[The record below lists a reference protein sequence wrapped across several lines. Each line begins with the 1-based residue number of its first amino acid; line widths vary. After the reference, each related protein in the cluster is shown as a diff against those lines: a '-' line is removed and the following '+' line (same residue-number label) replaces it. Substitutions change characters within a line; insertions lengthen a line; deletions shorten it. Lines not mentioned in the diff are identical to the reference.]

1 LIGFP
6 LAALQSISKDQL
18 PLKQVIATW
27 WPLAISWLLMSAE
40 PALLTAVVARLAN
53 PTINL
58 AAYGSVASPLI
69 GILQAPI
76 LTLLS
81 LSTAM
86 SKDWDS
92 FQKGRKIM
100 FYLGGGLTVLYVAIA
115 FTPLYYVLVVNLIGA
130 PAEIV
135 EPARLA
141 MYVGLPWAFAVA
153 YRRFHQ
159 GLMIRFGHSRA
170 ITIGTMFRFT
180 ADIIVVI
187 IALRVQTIPGAVVA
201 TAMMVCG
208 VVTEAV
214 YVGWRVRPV
223 IRHELRHAPPLLVP
237 VQLREMIVFFIP
249 LALTPF
255 LNMLVRPI
263 GSAAL
268 SRLPDPLHALA
279 IWPVISSLSWLV
291 ITPGAAYNEVVI
303 ALLDREGSRRSLK
316 QFMDILM
323 GSQFVLMLVLT
334 LTPLSLFWFDQVS
347 GLSAMDAR
355 LAAQAFIL
363 LIPSAFTSPLNSW
376 FVGNILHNRKSR
388 AITEGMVL
396 YLVVFIIGLIAGGLF
411 PALGGIYITLA
422 SSMLAG
428 ILQTI
433 WLGIRNR

>member
-1 LIGFP
+1 
-6 LAALQSISKDQL
+6 
-18 PLKQVIATW
+18 
-27 WPLAISWLLMSAE
+27 MSAE
-40 PALLTAVVARLAN
+40 PALLTAVVARLAD

-58 AAYGSVASPLI
+58 AAFGSVANPLI
-69 GILQAPI
+69 GIIQAPI

-100 FYLGGGLTVLYVAIA
+100 FYLGGGLTVLYMALA
-115 FTPLYYVLVVNLIGA
+115 FTPLYYVLVVNIIGA

-141 MYVGLPWAFAVA
+141 MYVGLPWTFAVA

-170 ITIGTMFRFT
+170 ITVGTMIRFA
-180 ADIIVVI
+180 ADIGVVS
-187 IALRVQTIPGAVVA
+187 IALWVQTIPGAVVA

-223 IRHELRHAPPLLVP
+223 IRHELRHAPPIAVP
-237 VQLREMIVFFIP
+237 IQLREMIVFFIP

-255 LNMLVRPI
+255 LHMLIRPI

-268 SRLPDPLHALA
+268 SRLPDALYALA
-279 IWPVISSLSWLV
+279 IWPVITSFSWLI
-291 ITPGAAYNEVVI
+291 ITPGAAFNEVVI

-316 QFMDILM
+316 QFMAILM
-323 GSQFVLMLVLT
+323 SSQFILMLVLT
-334 LTPLSLFWFDQVS
+334 LTPLALLWFDVVS
-347 GLSAMDAR
+347 GLSAADAQ
-355 LAAQAFIL
+355 LAANAFLL
-363 LIPSAFTSPLNSW
+363 LIPSSLTSPLNSW

-396 YLVVFIIGLIAGGLF
+396 YLAVFVFGLLAGSQF
-411 PALGGIYITLA
+411 RTLGGIFITLG

-428 ILQTI
+428 IVQTI
-433 WLGIRNR
+433 WLGIRSR

>member
-1 LIGFP
+1 
-6 LAALQSISKDQL
+6 LQSIPPEPKDQL
-18 PLKQVIATW
+18 PLKQVVATW
-27 WPLAISWLLMSAE
+27 WPLAVSWLLMSIE

-58 AAYGSVASPLI
+58 AAYGSVANPLI
-69 GILQAPI
+69 GIIQAPI

-100 FYLGGGLTVLYVAIA
+100 FYVGGGLTVLYMAIA
-115 FTPLYYVLVVNLIGA
+115 FTPFYYVLVREIIGA
-130 PAEIV
+130 PAEII

-141 MYVGLPWAFAVA
+141 MFVGLPWTFAVA

-159 GLMIRFGHSRA
+159 GLMIRFGHSRS
-170 ITIGTMFRFT
+170 ITVGTMIRFV
-180 ADIIVVI
+180 ADILVLTIVMK
-187 IALRVQTIPGAVVA
+187 VQTIPGAVAA
-201 TAMMVCG
+201 TLMMVCG
-208 VVTEAV
+208 VITEAV

-223 IRHELRHAPPLLVP
+223 IQYELRHAPPVAVP
-237 VQLREMIVFFIP
+237 VQWKEMIAFFIP

-255 LNMLVRPI
+255 LNMLIRPI

-268 SRLPDPLHALA
+268 SRLPDPLQALA
-279 IWPVISSLSWLV
+279 VWPVISSFSWLI

-316 QFMDILM
+316 QFMAFLMSFQFILM
-323 GSQFVLMLVLT
+323 ALLT
-334 LTPLSLFWFDQVS
+334 LTPLALLWFDQVS
-347 GLSAMDAR
+347 GLSSGDAR
-355 LAAQAFIL
+355 LAAQSFIL
-363 LIPSAFTSPLNSW
+363 LVPSSLTSPLNSW

-388 AITEGMVL
+388 AITEGMLL
-396 YLVVFIIGLIAGGLF
+396 YLVVFIAGLVAGSQF
-411 PALGGIYITLA
+411 HTLGGIYITLG

-428 ILQTI
+428 IVQTV
-433 WLGIRNR
+433 WLGIRSR